1 MNRRSFLRGIGV
13 TVVAVLAKVGIAGK
27 PSRVLTTALGHEV
40 PITGDL
46 VTGKFTAE
54 AWVRADGRYLDDC
67 YSIPLRKIPVGWT
80 SPSPLVRHTGDVI
93 ELPLMLPHDAQDGDL
108 HHCVWYWDDEG
119 PIDGKWI

>member
-1 MNRRSFLRGIGV
+1 VKLTRRDFLKGGAV
-13 TVVAVLAKVGIAGK
+13 TLAGLLVGLK
-27 PSRVLTTALGHEV
+27 PQRMLTTAAGHKV

-46 VTGKFTAE
+46 VDGEFTAE
-54 AWVRADGRYLDDC
+54 AWIRADGLDIQHEGVLI
-67 YSIPLRKIPVGWT
+67 SKMGWT
-80 SPSPLVRHTGDVI
+80 RVPNLTYFPDKMI